1 MACNC
6 KIILSISILLITL
19 LQLYFQYSSFMTN
32 RNQHLEEKD
41 KRKQLYTLNFVF
53 GRRYEFNLAEIDT
66 FFNENP
72 LMKINALKNFVLNKC
87 EKWNES
93 REKKLNIKI
102 YELFYLLI
110 YDLIFII
117 FLYFFIFKF
126 YPAGIVKIIMQ
137 ILKFIFTAIRIKKI
151 NPAISIFNVICNHFD
166 NRHLREVEIF
176 DAEGFEI
183 FEFLCNLVIIFDI
196 LYLILIIKDKRTP
209 KKPDDN
215 EIIVKKQ
222 ILTDDNRVDYK
233 DEENI
238 ELNEKKIYSNENN
251 NESDEDSDKNN
262 NSNNKDDDNE
272 NENENDKNDEE
283 INNNK
288 YEGDDKDINNNKN
301 EDDNDQDNNCQTNEI
316 NNNYNNKKD
325 NEVINSINQENKNEE
340 NEENEE
346 EEGMNE
352 NQETY

>member
-1 MACNC
+1 
-6 KIILSISILLITL
+6 
-19 LQLYFQYSSFMTN
+19 MTN

-72 LMKINALKNFVLNKC
+72 LMKINALKKFVLNRC

-102 YELFYLLI
+102 YELFYLMI

-176 DAEGFEI
+176 DEEGFEI

-272 NENENDKNDEE
+272 NENENENDKNDEE

-288 YEGDDKDINNNKN
+288 YDGDDEDLNNNKN
-301 EDDNDQDNNCQTNEI
+301 EDDDDQDNNCETNEI

-325 NEVINSINQENKNEE
+325 NEVINSINQENKS
-340 NEENEE
+340 EENEE

>member
-72 LMKINALKNFVLNKC
+72 LMKINALKNFVLNRC

-102 YELFYLLI
+102 YELFYLMI

-126 YPAGIVKIIMQ
+126 YPAGIVKIFMQ

-272 NENENDKNDEE
+272 NEIARQTINDPIPFIEEKWNIISDEAKDFVRKCLEKDPKKRINIKEILKHKWLKKYLPEAQKNLDLKLERLSSSE
-283 INNNK
+283 ILK
-288 YEGDDKDINNNKN
+288 IL
-301 EDDNDQDNNCQTNEI
+301 TP
-316 NNNYNNKKD
+316 
-325 NEVINSINQENKNEE
+325 NSI
-340 NEENEE
+340 
-346 EEGMNE
+346 
-352 NQETY
+352 

>member
-72 LMKINALKNFVLNKC
+72 LMKINALKNFVLNRC

-102 YELFYLLI
+102 YELFYLMI

-183 FEFLCNLVIIFDI
+183 FE
-196 LYLILIIKDKRTP
+196 LII
-209 KKPDDN
+209 
-215 EIIVKKQ
+215 ESIIKM
-222 ILTDDNRVDYK
+222 
-233 DEENI
+233 
-238 ELNEKKIYSNENN
+238 KKILN
-251 NESDEDSDKNN
+251 
-262 NSNNKDDDNE
+262 
-272 NENENDKNDEE
+272 
-283 INNNK
+283 
-288 YEGDDKDINNNKN
+288 
-301 EDDNDQDNNCQTNEI
+301 
-316 NNNYNNKKD
+316 
-325 NEVINSINQENKNEE
+325 
-340 NEENEE
+340 
-346 EEGMNE
+346 
-352 NQETY
+352 

>member
-72 LMKINALKNFVLNKC
+72 LMKINALKNFVLNRC

-102 YELFYLLI
+102 YELFYLMI

-126 YPAGIVKIIMQ
+126 YPAGILKIIMQ

-288 YEGDDKDINNNKN
+288 YEEGDDEDINNNKN
-301 EDDNDQDNNCQTNEI
+301 EDDNDQDNNCETNEI
-316 NNNYNNKKD
+316 NNNYNNRKD

-340 NEENEE
+340 NEE

>member
-72 LMKINALKNFVLNKC
+72 LMKINALKNFVLNRC

-102 YELFYLLI
+102 YELFYLMI

-126 YPAGIVKIIMQ
+126 YPAGIVKIFMQ

-151 NPAISIFNVICNHFD
+151 NPSISIFNVIYNHFD
-166 NRHLREVEIF
+166 SRRLRDEEIF
-176 DAEGFEI
+176 DAEGFEN

-288 YEGDDKDINNNKN
+288 YEGDDEDINNNKN
-301 EDDNDQDNNCQTNEI
+301 EDDNDQDNNCETNEI

-340 NEENEE
+340 NEE

>member
-1 MACNC
+1 
-6 KIILSISILLITL
+6 
-19 LQLYFQYSSFMTN
+19 MTN

-72 LMKINALKNFVLNKC
+72 LMKINALKNFVLNRY

-102 YELFYLLI
+102 YELFYLMI

-272 NENENDKNDEE
+272 NENENENDKNDEE

-288 YEGDDKDINNNKN
+288 YEGDDEDLNNNKN
-301 EDDNDQDNNCQTNEI
+301 EDDNDQDNNCETNEI

-340 NEENEE
+340 NEE

>member
-72 LMKINALKNFVLNKC
+72 LMKINALKNFVLNRC

-102 YELFYLLI
+102 YELFYLMT

-272 NENENDKNDEE
+272 NENDKNDEE

-288 YEGDDKDINNNKN
+288 YEGDDEDINNNKN
-301 EDDNDQDNNCQTNEI
+301 EDDNDQDNNCETNEI
-316 NNNYNNKKD
+316 NNNNYNNKKD

-340 NEENEE
+340 NEE

>member
-72 LMKINALKNFVLNKC
+72 LMKINALKNFVLNRC

-102 YELFYLLI
+102 YELFYLMI

-262 NSNNKDDDNE
+262 NK
-272 NENENDKNDEE
+272 
-283 INNNK
+283 
-288 YEGDDKDINNNKN
+288 
-301 EDDNDQDNNCQTNEI
+301 
-316 NNNYNNKKD
+316 
-325 NEVINSINQENKNEE
+325 
-340 NEENEE
+340 
-346 EEGMNE
+346 
-352 NQETY
+352 

>member
-1 MACNC
+1 
-6 KIILSISILLITL
+6 
-19 LQLYFQYSSFMTN
+19 MTN

-72 LMKINALKNFVLNKC
+72 LMKINALKNFVLNRC

-102 YELFYLLI
+102 YELFYLMI

-262 NSNNKDDDNE
+262 NSNNKDDFHENE

-288 YEGDDKDINNNKN
+288 YEGDDEDINNNKN
-301 EDDNDQDNNCQTNEI
+301 EDDNDQDNNCETNEI

-340 NEENEE
+340 NEEE
-346 EEGMNE
+346 EEGTNE

>member
-72 LMKINALKNFVLNKC
+72 LMKINALKNFVLNRC

-102 YELFYLLI
+102 YELFYLMI

-262 NSNNKDDDNE
+262 NNNNNKDDDNE

-288 YEGDDKDINNNKN
+288 YEGDDEDINNNKN
-301 EDDNDQDNNCQTNEI
+301 EDDNDQDNNCETNEI

-340 NEENEE
+340 NEE

>member
-32 RNQHLEEKD
+32 RNQQLEEKD

-72 LMKINALKNFVLNKC
+72 LMKINALKNFVLNRC

-102 YELFYLLI
+102 YELFYLMI

-288 YEGDDKDINNNKN
+288 YEEGDDEDINNNKN
-301 EDDNDQDNNCQTNEI
+301 EDDNDQDNNCETNEI

-340 NEENEE
+340 NEE

>member
-1 MACNC
+1 
-6 KIILSISILLITL
+6 
-19 LQLYFQYSSFMTN
+19 MTN

-72 LMKINALKNFVLNKC
+72 LMKINALKNFVLNRC

-102 YELFYLLI
+102 YELFYLMI

-209 KKPDDN
+209 KKPDYN

-288 YEGDDKDINNNKN
+288 YEGDDEDINNNKN
-301 EDDNDQDNNCQTNEI
+301 EDDNDQDNNCETNEI

-340 NEENEE
+340 NEEE

>member
-72 LMKINALKNFVLNKC
+72 LMKINALKNFVLNRC

-102 YELFYLLI
+102 YELFYLMI

-272 NENENDKNDEE
+272 NENENENDKNDEE

-288 YEGDDKDINNNKN
+288 YDGDDEDLNNNKN
-301 EDDNDQDNNCQTNEI
+301 EDDDDQDNNCETNEI

-340 NEENEE
+340 NEEE

>member
-1 MACNC
+1 MSCNC

-72 LMKINALKNFVLNKC
+72 LMKINALKNFVLNRC

-102 YELFYLLI
+102 YELFYLMI

-166 NRHLREVEIF
+166 SRRLRDEEIF
-176 DAEGFEI
+176 DAEGFEN

-209 KKPDDN
+209 KKPDYN

-222 ILTDDNRVDYK
+222 ILTDDNRVDYT

-288 YEGDDKDINNNKN
+288 YEGDDEDINNNKN
-301 EDDNDQDNNCQTNEI
+301 EDDNDQDNNCETNEI
-316 NNNYNNKKD
+316 NNHYNLEIKYFILKGLL
-325 NEVINSINQENKNEE
+325 EFTKN
-340 NEENEE
+340 
-346 EEGMNE
+346 
-352 NQETY
+352 

>member
-1 MACNC
+1 MER
-6 KIILSISILLITL
+6 I
-19 LQLYFQYSSFMTN
+19 
-32 RNQHLEEKD
+32 
-41 KRKQLYTLNFVF
+41 KRKKIKYKN
-53 GRRYEFNLAEIDT
+53 IWT
-66 FFNENP
+66 F
-72 LMKINALKNFVLNKC
+72 
-87 EKWNES
+87 
-93 REKKLNIKI
+93 
-102 YELFYLLI
+102 LFD
-110 YDLIFII
+110 DLWFDFYYIFIFFHI
-117 FLYFFIFKF
+117 QVLPGGNCENLHANFEIYFHGDKN
-126 YPAGIVKIIMQ
+126 Q
-137 ILKFIFTAIRIKKI
+137 KI

-215 EIIVKKQ
+215 KIIVKKQ

-262 NSNNKDDDNE
+262 NSNNNSNNKDDDNE

-288 YEGDDKDINNNKN
+288 YEEGDDEDINNNKN
-301 EDDNDQDNNCQTNEI
+301 EDDNDQDNNCETNEI

-340 NEENEE
+340 NEE

>member
-1 MACNC
+1 
-6 KIILSISILLITL
+6 
-19 LQLYFQYSSFMTN
+19 MTN

-72 LMKINALKNFVLNKC
+72 LMKINALKNFVLNRC

-102 YELFYLLI
+102 YELFYLMI

-262 NSNNKDDDNE
+262 NNNNKDDDNE

-288 YEGDDKDINNNKN
+288 YEGDDEDINNNKN
-301 EDDNDQDNNCQTNEI
+301 EDDNDQDNNCETNEI

-340 NEENEE
+340 NEEE